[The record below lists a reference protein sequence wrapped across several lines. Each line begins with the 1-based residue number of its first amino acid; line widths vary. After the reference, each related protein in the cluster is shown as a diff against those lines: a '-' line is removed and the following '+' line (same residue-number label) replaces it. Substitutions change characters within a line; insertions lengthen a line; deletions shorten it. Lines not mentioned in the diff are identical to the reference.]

1 MNELKELSEKLKR
14 MLPYFDLYYNG
25 AYRKYAQK
33 HPVRPPQK
41 WLCLIP
47 ILPATIFLFI
57 IMNLCA
63 TGTEIPPLLIL
74 FSSIIAGI
82 GTLLVCLSLRQQIF
96 YHANMLGMGIVAS
109 ICMII
114 GAGISLL
121 LYFLFGGIVL
131 FFLPED
137 IQLMLTPLVVI
148 AIGLYIT
155 HGVLEEL
162 YKNSIEWWDAKR
174 VSNEEVKALEKDSCF
189 LEFYNSNANKKRGW
203 VYAYSPLSSFRHF
216 INVELIDEYEI
227 GSQVTSPVLTQPS
240 YANDGSDYKWKIYSA
255 FLNGDLFRNALGET
269 GDESLFH
276 YFTMK
281 DDAFKIRN
289 DEKERY
295 ILLIQDMIKSMPL
308 PFNIGEIHQLLSRDG
323 AVYYMQNIDRV
334 IHTPNLSA
342 IVASLMEQPPLQK
355 LTEIYDTY
363 ARNFN
368 QFSSEAKGTIIGESG
383 ERAVMEEFAFYAN
396 KWRILQNI
404 RLEVNGQSVESDII
418 AVTPYGVFV
427 VEVKNLGSTG
437 SYNITVEKDGLWKK
451 VMKNGR
457 WKAMG
462 SVSRQNTRH
471 LHGIEEVVNEALQN
485 DYAHWIQANSI
496 IVFANDVVG
505 IRNYSPN
512 VIVRASEMVGEIRKH
527 PICLD
532 ESQIEAIATILEQ
545 RTLEPKKYEMP
556 NYGKDILAVYLDVYY
571 RANALLPQIKP
582 VLDIIETLAKIPEPP
597 LPIDFSVIDNN
608 TAFSLEDNEADYEAP
623 AESKNNDS
631 ITPPS
636 YYGGSDDDD
645 GSSGGNYDSEY
656 DSAVGNC
663 EMGNSYSYSWYDP
676 SYDSYAQD
684 LRDNMGI
691 K

>member
-1 MNELKELSEKLKR
+1 MNELKELAEKLKR
-14 MLPYFDLYYNG
+14 MLPYFDLDPKG
-25 AYRKYAQK
+25 AYKKYGQK
-33 HPVRPPQK
+33 HPSRPPHK
-41 WLCLIP
+41 WLCFIP
-47 ILPATIFLFI
+47 ILPATVFLFG
-57 IMNLCA
+57 LACGFY
-63 TGTEIPPLLIL
+63 TDSELPPLLIL
-74 FSSIIAGI
+74 SSAIIAGI
-82 GTLLVCLSLRQQIF
+82 GALFLCLDVRKNILT
-96 YHANMLGMGIVAS
+96 HVNMLGMGIVAS
-109 ICMII
+109 ISMII
-114 GAGISLL
+114 GYGIS
-121 LYFLFGGIVL
+121 FLIYIIIAFVIECI
-131 FFLPED
+131 LPIPEK
-137 IQLMLTPLVVI
+137 ILLTPMPFIV
-148 AIGLYIT
+148 AAMTLYII
-155 HGVLEEL
+155 HRALFQL
-162 YKNSIEWWDAKR
+162 YDSRHFVGGKCNA
-174 VSNEEVKALEKDSCF
+174 SNQEVKELENDPYF
-189 LEFYNSNANKKRGW
+189 HEFYNSKANRQRGW
-203 VYAYSPLSSFRHF
+203 IPNGDSFRF
-216 INVELIDEYEI
+216 SENISLIDTYEI
-227 GSQVTSPVLTQPS
+227 GEQLQAPVLASPS
-240 YANDGSDYKWKIYSA
+240 YTSNRTDYTWEIYSA
-255 FLNGDLFRNALGET
+255 FLNGDLFQNKLKET
-269 GDESLFH
+269 DNESLFH
-276 YFTMK
+276 YFTIR
-281 DDAFKIRN
+281 DNTFKIKN

-295 ILLIQDMIKSMPL
+295 ILLIQDIIKSMSL
-308 PFNIGEIHQLLSRDG
+308 PFNIEKVRHIDEPWRDYRFHI
-323 AVYYMQNIDRV
+323 AS
-334 IHTPNLSA
+334 PNLSR
-342 IVASLMEQPPLQK
+342 IGASLIKQPPFQK
-355 LTEIYDTY
+355 LTEVYDTY
-363 ARNFN
+363 ARNFS

-383 ERAVMEEFAFYAN
+383 ERAVMEEFAFYAS

-471 LHGIEEVVNEALQN
+471 LHGIEEVVNEALHN

-556 NYGKDILAVYLDVYY
+556 NYGKDILAVYLDIYY

-582 VLDIIETLAKIPEPP
+582 VFDIIETLAQIPEPP
-597 LPIDFSVIDNN
+597 HSIDFSVIDNN

-631 ITPPS
+631 NTPPS

>member
-1 MNELKELSEKLKR
+1 MKELSEKLKR
-14 MLPYFDLYYNG
+14 MLPYFDLDPEGAFVEY
-25 AYRKYAQK
+25 AYRHPLKY
-33 HPVRPPQK
+33 HPK
-41 WLCLIP
+41 WTCLIP
-47 ILPATIFLFI
+47 ILFAAFILSKIFNHFEWNEVFPVHPYICMLSVATILICYSSCRKEF
-57 IMNLCA
+57 
-63 TGTEIPPLLIL
+63 PPK
-74 FSSIIAGI
+74 
-82 GTLLVCLSLRQQIF
+82 
-96 YHANMLGMGIVAS
+96 NMLGKGVWYGLTM
-109 ICMII
+109 MIYS
-114 GAGISLL
+114 GISFFITMTFTQILWLIFHLDKDICSLIETVLL
-121 LYFLFGGIVL
+121 FAITLVFTFLIYYGWCKSL
-131 FFLPED
+131 NTD
-137 IQLMLTPLVVI
+137 KQQLKE
-148 AIGLYIT
+148 
-155 HGVLEEL
+155 LE
-162 YKNSIEWWDAKR
+162 N
-174 VSNEEVKALEKDSCF
+174 DSCF
-189 LEFYNSNANKKRGW
+189 LEFYKSEANRNSGW
-203 VYAYSPLSSFRHF
+203 KTAGNSFRSWYN
-216 INVELIDEYEI
+216 ISLIDTYEI
-227 GSQVTSPVLTQPS
+227 GKQLQTPVLTHPS
-240 YANDGSDYKWKIYSA
+240 YTNSGSDYIWQIYTS
-255 FLNGDLFRNALGET
+255 FLNRDLFQSKLKET
-269 GDESLFH
+269 GNESLFH
-276 YFTMK
+276 YFIIK

-295 ILLIQDMIKSMPL
+295 ILLIQDIIKSMPL

-323 AVYYMQNIDRV
+323 AVYYMQDTDRV

-355 LTEIYDTY
+355 LTGLYDTY
-363 ARNFN
+363 ARNFS

-582 VLDIIETLAKIPEPP
+582 VLDIIETLAKIPDPP

-631 ITPPS
+631 NTPPS